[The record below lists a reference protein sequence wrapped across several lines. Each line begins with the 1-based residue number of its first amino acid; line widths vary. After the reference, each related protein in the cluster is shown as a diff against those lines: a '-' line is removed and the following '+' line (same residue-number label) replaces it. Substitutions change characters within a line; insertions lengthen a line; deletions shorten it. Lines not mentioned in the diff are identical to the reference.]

1 MEERL
6 HEADDARKAATASTA
21 TFATQTTAVS
31 RVSLQPV
38 VIPAV
43 RVSVPEPVGS
53 VDEVLLTPELVSSES
68 INVWPDEAAEAAF
81 LAESRG
87 GNADVSSPPAV
98 AVAPKVDEKA
108 NSPMPALEELVSRI
122 PAEAREL
129 LDELFRAK
137 FTAVRRVKQ
146 TDLKG

>member
-21 TFATQTTAVS
+21 TFAADRPELP
-31 RVSLQPV
+31 RVPLQPV
-38 VIPAV
+38 VAPTLRAP
-43 RVSVPEPVGS
+43 VPEPVGS
-53 VDEVLLTPELVSSES
+53 GEEVPLTPELVSSES
-68 INVWPDEAAEAAF
+68 TNVWPDEAAEAAF

-87 GNADVSSPPAV
+87 GTADVPSASAV
-98 AVAPKVDEKA
+98 TVAPKVDEKA
-108 NSPMPALEELVSRI
+108 NSPMPGLEELVSRI
-122 PAEAREL
+122 PADAREL

>member
-1 MEERL
+1 M
-6 HEADDARKAATASTA
+6 
-21 TFATQTTAVS
+21 
-31 RVSLQPV
+31 
-38 VIPAV
+38 
-43 RVSVPEPVGS
+43 PEPVGS

-81 LAESRG
+81 LAESRVG
-87 GNADVSSPPAV
+87 TADVSSASAI
-98 AVAPKVDEKA
+98 AVAPKVDEKT